1 MKRCFASLLFF
12 SACMVSNPPPQYP
25 QGPQPQQGYGT
36 GGGEGQP
43 AQTQPAQTPPAN
55 TDVPIDPTADMP
67 EGTLT
72 TNATLAI
79 GAESKVMLDARSD
92 IFSATFAKADPDRGG
107 MLPSALAL
115 APGGTVVSFT
125 KVVGKVGCSGDA
137 AFIADGGDCAGGNT
151 DILSTDKIAGI
162 VAHDRTLFL
171 VGLFT
176 GPKLPAKAPD
186 RLDFSPGKLGN
197 AFPQLKPQLGQV
209 FFIGDGKTGTNAGVV
224 QKFVIPAGATTL
236 WLGYADAYGFQGNPG
251 AYGDNKGGLAVSVVE
266 TKE

>member
-1 MKRCFASLLFF
+1 MKRCLAGLLFVT
-12 SACMVSNPPPQYP
+12 ACMVSNPPPQYP
-25 QGPQPQQGYGT
+25 QGPQPPQGGPNASMQQPPQ
-36 GGGEGQP
+36 QP
-43 AQTQPAQTPPAN
+43 AQPPTGN
-55 TDVPIDPTADMP
+55 GDVPIDPTADMP

-72 TNATLAI
+72 TNATLAL
-79 GAESKVMLDARSD
+79 GAEAKVMLDARSD

-176 GPKLPAKAPD
+176 GPKLPAKAPE
-186 RLDFSPGKLGN
+186 RLDFSQDKLGN

-266 TKE
+266 SKE